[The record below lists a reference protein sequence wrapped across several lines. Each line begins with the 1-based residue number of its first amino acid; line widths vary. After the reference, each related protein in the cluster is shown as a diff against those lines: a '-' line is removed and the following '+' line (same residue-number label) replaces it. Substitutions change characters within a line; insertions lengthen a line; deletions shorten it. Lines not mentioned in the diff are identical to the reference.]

1 VTYHQIVDQL
11 GFEGVCF
18 GGCGLSDTAHRGTT
32 FLGVTHW
39 RERRMSKRGLRK
51 FLLLLARRR
60 RMADPG
66 YLNASSYWYIHRYL
80 DERQANEWAAKIGV
94 RFPVSFSAPE
104 RRSVALVPG
113 LSRKQPAVWAWARR
127 GVVA

>member
-1 VTYHQIVDQL
+1 VTYAAIVEQL
-11 GFEGVCF
+11 GLDKVCL
-18 GGCGLSDTAHRGTT
+18 GGCGLSDTAHRGTI
-32 FLGVTHW
+32 FLDVVHFG
-39 RERRMSKRGLRK
+39 ERRYSKRGLRR
-51 FLLLLARRR
+51 LLLLTARRDR
-60 RMADPG
+60 LRDPG
-66 YLNASSYWYIHRYL
+66 FLNDPALWWAHRFL
-80 DERQANEWAAKIGV
+80 DELRANEWAAKIGV